1 VTKLKFDT
9 APSGNAIAAMQDL
22 AGVLAAKP
30 GMRIVGVCELAHVER
45 VEPAPGEDKETVVK
59 LRVTQLEVARGEQE
73 NHVRQCMAALHR
85 HRTATGKLGED
96 MEVELSERTIELTA
110 GVLDQVE
117 AARLRAGIEGHADYI
132 RRVLAGDLT
141 PTQLREEL
149 RTVQQGLGSLLRWT
163 DVGR

>member
-1 VTKLKFDT
+1 MTKLKFDT
-9 APSGNAIAAMQDL
+9 TPSGNALDAMEDL
-22 AGVLAAKP
+22 GGPLAAKP

-45 VEPAPGEDKETVVK
+45 VEPAPGEDKETTVK

-73 NHVRQCMAALHR
+73 NHIRQCMAAMYR
-85 HRTATGKLGED
+85 HRTATGKLGEE

-117 AARLRAGIEGHADYI
+117 AARLRAGVEGHADYI

-149 RTVQQGLGSLLRWT
+149 RTVQKGLNSLLRWT
-163 DVGR
+163 DGSR